1 MPFLAADIQPFDWQ
15 RFFLSS
21 DAPPLFLLEIVLRC
35 LIGYLLVLGAL
46 RVSGRR
52 GVRQLSIFELSIL
65 LALGSAAGDV
75 MVYHDLPVLYAAV
88 AIGVIMGLYWLF
100 NRLTE
105 WFPRFSDWLEGAAVC
120 LVADGCVQHQALAEQ
135 NLTQKELFGQ
145 LRQLQ
150 VEHLG
155 QVRRAYVE
163 ATGHITAFFYEDADV
178 RPGLVILPDVL
189 NKPLSSIAEAG
200 DYACTRC
207 GYVGHWQPAPRQEC
221 PVCGTTCWLP
231 ACRTR
236 RIA

>member
-1 MPFLAADIQPFDWQ
+1 MLFLATDIRPFDWQ

-52 GVRQLSIFELSIL
+52 GVRQLSLFELSIL

-105 WFPRFSDWLEGAAVC
+105 WFPKFSDWLEGVPVC
-120 LVADGCVQHQALAEQ
+120 LVADGCLQHQALDEQ

-163 ATGHITAFFYEDADV
+163 ATGHVTAFFYEDADV
-178 RPGLVILPDVL
+178 VPGLLILPDVL
-189 NKPLSSIAEAG
+189 SKPLNSITADG

-207 GYVGHWQPAPRQEC
+207 GYVGHWYPAPRQEC
-221 PVCGTTCWLP
+221 PVCGNACWLP
-231 ACRTR
+231 ACSTR